1 MFFRQS
7 KDTQT
12 GQARS
17 VRLEPFLLLQ
27 LLAGYGLACA
37 CFLFGASLHAWQF
50 WCSFL
55 VSAGAAFWFSRK
67 AGMWMIG
74 LNALMCVL
82 TLYTFTYVHI
92 DASICHLPM
101 SHFMQDGWNP
111 VREPVQEAVRACFA
125 ARGVSD
131 VADSTILHVIAGP
144 KFSQILAAQLQSA
157 SGLFSAGGYPVWIMI
172 FALALASYRFSLLIW
187 KTSRLVAVVFAVFVC
202 SNFIIIG
209 CSFIGLVDYVTYASL
224 ALAALSLGMWM
235 ETRDISDLV
244 ILFMGS
250 VIALSSKFT
259 SIICIALL
267 LALAVAVGR
276 KERQMRIGLVVFMLS
291 LAFFCIVPYWASA
304 WHHGSPLYPA
314 HSFRPGVQLHDLTG
328 DFCGNDD
335 ACRMGYIARIVYG
348 WVNRDLAIWG
358 CKVWYSL
365 DDFNPVWERSF
376 LASGEPAL
384 FCIVMW
390 TGAFL
395 SLAIARN
402 KVTLLAWVVFLSFLL
417 VPVKYIGYPRYV
429 SHVYFAAVLF
439 WFNILYSRKWR
450 YRDAVLALITCVS
463 PVTQLNPMNGVIQ
476 FLRQIRAEGVRQR
489 NIGKVM
495 STRQY
500 RHHDGSSWWLYALRQ
515 RLLADGC
522 ILPENAGYELKIDW
536 PFMFDAPG
544 MEKLDEDSWIPDF
557 ANFPKP
563 VLVGDLGEEG
573 ARR

>member
-7 KDTQT
+7 KDNPTE
-12 GQARS
+12 QARS

-27 LLAGYGLACA
+27 LLVGYGLACA
-37 CFLFGASLHAWQF
+37 CFLFGVSLHAWQF

-55 VSAGAAFWFSRK
+55 VSAGAAFWFTRK

-74 LNALMCVL
+74 FNALMFVL

-111 VREPVQEAVRACFA
+111 VWEPTQEAVEACFA
-125 ARGVSD
+125 ARGVPN
-131 VADSTILHVIAGP
+131 VAKSTILHVIAGP

-157 SGLFSAGGYPVWIMI
+157 SGLLSAGGYPVWIMM

-187 KTSRLVAVVFAVFVC
+187 KTSRPVGVVFAVFVC

-209 CSFIGLVDYVTYASL
+209 NSFIGLVDYVTYASL

-235 ETRDISDLV
+235 VTRDKSDIVL
-244 ILFMGS
+244 LFMGS

-276 KERQMRIGLVVFMLS
+276 KDRQMRIGVAVFLASLV
-291 LAFFCIVPYWASA
+291 FFCTIPYWASA

-314 HSFRPGVQLHDLTG
+314 HSFRPGVELCDLTS
-328 DFCGNDD
+328 DFWGNDD
-335 ACRMGYIARIVYG
+335 ACRMGYIARTVYG
-348 WVNRDLAIWG
+348 WVSRDLAIWG
-358 CKVWYSL
+358 CKIWYSL
-365 DDFNPVWERSF
+365 DNFNPVWEWSF

-402 KVTLLAWVVFLSFLL
+402 KVTLLAWVMFLSFLL
-417 VPVKYIGYPRYV
+417 MPVKYIGYTRYV
-429 SHVYFAAVLF
+429 SHVYFVILLF
-439 WFNILYSRKWR
+439 WFNIIYSLKWK
-450 YRDAVLALITCVS
+450 YRGHILAIIVCAS
-463 PVTQLNPMNGVIQ
+463 FYTQFNPLNGAKEYIKHISN
-476 FLRQIRAEGVRQR
+476 EGVRQR
-489 NIGKVM
+489 GIEKVVR
-495 STRQY
+495 TRQY
-500 RHHDGSSWWLYALRQ
+500 GYSDCSCWSYALKCRF
-515 RLLADGC
+515 LADGYR
-522 ILPENAGYELKIDW
+522 LPEKAEYELNVW
-536 PFMFDAPG
+536 MPFVLDAPG
-544 MEKLDEDSWIPDF
+544 IEKPD
-557 ANFPKP
+557 NNRWLPQLECFPSP
-563 VLVGDLGEEG
+563 VWAGGSGEEG
-573 ARR
+573 ARK